1 MHLEGAYIRG
11 FYKIGLQLSGGV
23 GVVVGGIIIDR
34 AHKRKLTICTSFC
47 FSGFSSDSDQLLM
60 PSGTLGRVA
69 TMAEG
74 KSRQDL

>member
-1 MHLEGAYIRG
+1 MEGWG
-11 FYKIGLQLSGGV
+11 GGGV
-23 GVVVGGIIIDR
+23 GRWWGEGIIIDR

-47 FSGFSSDSDQLLM
+47 FSGFSSDSDLLLM

-74 KSRQDL
+74 KSPQDL